1 MKNNTNNTIE
11 KDVLIRML
19 SLKSSQWKE
28 LKGQY
33 QDVTQE
39 NFIDNVILVLNWV
52 MNDVEKM

>member
-1 MKNNTNNTIE
+1 MKNTTIE
-11 KDVLIRML
+11 KNDLIRLL

-52 MNDVEKM
+52 MSDVEKM